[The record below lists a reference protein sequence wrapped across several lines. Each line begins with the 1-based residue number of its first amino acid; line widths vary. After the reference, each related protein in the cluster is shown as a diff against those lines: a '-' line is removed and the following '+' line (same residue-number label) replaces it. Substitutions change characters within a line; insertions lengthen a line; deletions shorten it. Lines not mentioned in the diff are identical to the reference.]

1 LTADGILP
9 PRTAEVRGT
18 TGEARLP
25 TTEIADNTEKGNGGT
40 IGDGMTMRSGL
51 LRGLRGLRD
60 IRGRMPY
67 RGQGAAK
74 VAAVLGVL
82 GVLAVN
88 AADVG
93 GTWAR
98 TFS

>member
-51 LRGLRGLRD
+51 LRGLRDL
-60 IRGRMPY
+60 RGRMPY